1 MADLVLYK
9 GPAVVPNENLEPIPP
24 ILSDPRNK
32 LPLSAQRHRL
42 GQVDRILDEQTT
54 VTRNKVYQRYLVRW
68 KNQPPTED
76 TWVSREDLMQLD
88 PDLIERHQ
96 AMEDPYS
103 TESSY
108 SHPGRIDG
116 GIISRSLWLGTSN
129 CN

>member
-1 MADLVLYK
+1 MI
-9 GPAVVPNENLEPIPP
+9 PSENLELISP

-32 LPLSAQRHRL
+32 LPLSAQRDRR
-42 GQVDRILDEQTT
+42 GQVDKILDEQTT
-54 VTRNKVYQRYLVRW
+54 VTRNKVYQQYLVRW

-103 TESSY
+103 IESSY

-116 GIISRSLWLGTSN
+116 GITSRSLWLGTST